1 MIAEGRTQIHFA
13 WWVLVF
19 PMIALF
25 LTVLSFSQFGEGL
38 KDRLDPVLR

>member
-1 MIAEGRTQIHFA
+1 
-13 WWVLVF
+13 
-19 PMIALF
+19 MIALF